1 MGTVPMWVPPTGP
14 SFVERVAS
22 VNRVGSALTV
32 MTGCQKA
39 SLLLNKK
46 FTPPAS
52 AVWKMLRQDNTGCG
66 RTIVLTKSQPSTRTH
81 ANMPSNPLRNF

>member
-32 MTGCQKA
+32 MTG
-39 SLLLNKK
+39 
-46 FTPPAS
+46 
-52 AVWKMLRQDNTGCG
+52 
-66 RTIVLTKSQPSTRTH
+66 
-81 ANMPSNPLRNF
+81 

>member
-39 SLLLNKK
+39 SLLLIRSSHL
-46 FTPPAS
+46 PPA
-52 AVWKMLRQDNTGCG
+52 LCG
-66 RTIVLTKSQPSTRTH
+66 KCYVRTIPGVDGRSC
-81 ANMPSNPLRNF
+81 